1 MSRSDPTWLG
11 RYRRAM
17 DGRAYNG
24 QRFIEDITAKRRE
37 ARRDHVNGQTP
48 DALHLETMRDLNIAS
63 TDAPS
68 MEPMQLSPFEALFLN
83 TLECLEVRDSD
94 HHICS
99 HAELWQ
105 LLAASSKQADE
116 FALKYAA
123 YFYYRTRGWTVKS
136 GIKFGADFLLYSKG
150 GPSSSHA
157 QYSVI
162 VRRQDT
168 RGTVDESWQYMF
180 ALSRVCSQVRKALI
194 VCYVDRPT
202 AENDCG
208 VHEHMET
215 TAPDLTEF
223 QINEFLIE
231 RFNPNRK

>member
-48 DALHLETMRDLNIAS
+48 DALHLETMRDLSIAS

-208 VHEHMET
+208 VHEHMEA
-215 TAPDLTEF
+215 TALDLTEF

>member
-11 RYRRAM
+11 RYQRAM
-17 DGRAYNG
+17 CDQAGNG

-37 ARRDHVNGQTP
+37 ARRDPVNAKTP
-48 DALHLETMRDLNIAS
+48 DVLHLETMRDLNIAT

-83 TLECLEVRDSD
+83 TLECLKVRDSD
-94 HHICS
+94 HHIYS
-99 HAELWQ
+99 HTELWQ
-105 LLAASSKQADE
+105 LLAVSSKQADE

-150 GPSSSHA
+150 GPSNSHA

-202 AENDCG
+202 AKNAGGIRKNEEAT
-208 VHEHMET
+208 V
-215 TAPDLTEF
+215 PDLTEF
-223 QINEFLIE
+223 QISEFLIE